1 MSFAVFGIN
10 YRPVEGHRW
19 DCILC
24 YGASQPESRCDCGSW
39 RVKQEAAVA
48 AAEAAKIAA
57 CPHEWT
63 GFRDAKVCK
72 RCSVPKRDLKAR

>member
-1 MSFAVFGIN
+1 MIGWEPRV
-10 YRPVEGHRW
+10 VEGHRW

-24 YGASQPESRCDCGSW
+24 YGASQPESRCDCGAW
-39 RVKQEAAVA
+39 KTKQDAAAA
-48 AAEAAKIAA
+48 AAEAAKIAECA
-57 CPHEWT
+57 HDWT